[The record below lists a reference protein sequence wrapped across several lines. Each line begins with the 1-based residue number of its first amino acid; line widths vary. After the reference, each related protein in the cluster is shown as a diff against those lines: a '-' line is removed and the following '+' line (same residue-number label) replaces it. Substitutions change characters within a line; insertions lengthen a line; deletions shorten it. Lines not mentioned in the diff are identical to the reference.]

1 MQASKHTHNRSL
13 ISLHQQPLPT
23 ENNPEVV
30 WSCHGN
36 KIDILLQSQ
45 EEEDEDSGSDEDISK
60 YDLLGDD
67 DDDDNDNSKG
77 DNNKRL
83 ILI

>member
-45 EEEDEDSGSDEDISK
+45 EEEDEEDSGSDEDISK

-67 DDDDNDNSKG
+67 DDDDDDNSKG
-77 DNNKRL
+77 DKKRL
-83 ILI
+83 VLI